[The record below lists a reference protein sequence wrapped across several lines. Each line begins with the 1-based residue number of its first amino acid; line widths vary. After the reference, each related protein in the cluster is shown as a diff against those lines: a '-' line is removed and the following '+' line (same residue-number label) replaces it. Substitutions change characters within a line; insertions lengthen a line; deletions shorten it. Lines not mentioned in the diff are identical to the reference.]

1 MTCTILSIHFFFYA
15 TLSLALYVSS
25 SRKFAA
31 ENIAR
36 ISKLEKQLRE
46 ASQKIQEREEEIADI
61 EQSYKLSVKE
71 CKEAKDDIET
81 KRKRIVELEALLGND
96 LLLIP
101 L

>member
-1 MTCTILSIHFFFYA
+1 MYLH
-15 TLSLALYVSS
+15 LVNV

-61 EQSYKLSVKE
+61 EQSYKQSVKE

-81 KRKRIVELEALLGND
+81 KRKRIVELEALLGKG
-96 LLLIP
+96 L
-101 L
+101 

>member
-1 MTCTILSIHFFFYA
+1 MYLH
-15 TLSLALYVSS
+15 LVNV

-61 EQSYKLSVKE
+61 EQSYKQSVKE

>member
-1 MTCTILSIHFFFYA
+1 MYLH
-15 TLSLALYVSS
+15 LVNV

>member
-1 MTCTILSIHFFFYA
+1 MYLH
-15 TLSLALYVSS
+15 LVNV

-61 EQSYKLSVKE
+61 EQSYKQSVKE
-71 CKEAKDDIET
+71 CKEPKDDIET
-81 KRKRIVELEALLGND
+81 KRKRILELEALLGND
-96 LLLIP
+96 LLSIP

>member
-1 MTCTILSIHFFFYA
+1 ML
-15 TLSLALYVSS
+15 LSLSLSMYLHLVNV

-61 EQSYKLSVKE
+61 EQSYKQSVKE

-96 LLLIP
+96 LLSIP